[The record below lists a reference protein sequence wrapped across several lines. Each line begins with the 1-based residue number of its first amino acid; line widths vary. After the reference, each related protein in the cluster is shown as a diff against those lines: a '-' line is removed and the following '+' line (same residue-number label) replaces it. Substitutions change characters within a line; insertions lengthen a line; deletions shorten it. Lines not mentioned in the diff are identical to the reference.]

1 MNKEQI
7 NQLNHLPGELRNNA
21 QFCLWRYEKD
31 KEGRLTK
38 VPYNPHN
45 PPQRASVSDPETFG
59 TFDDAIRE
67 AKAPNV
73 SGVGLRVSGDIVGV
87 DIDHCISEDGEL
99 NPKAAHI
106 VDTLDSYTEISPSGR
121 GVRIF
126 LKADYVAYDK
136 ETYYIKHDDLEIYIA
151 GYTNRFLTVT
161 GDVINNTEV
170 LEKSAELQS
179 ILDEY
184 FIRPKKTTQ
193 TRQNAPISSLSI
205 TDGELIEKATN
216 AKNGALFAELW
227 HGDIS
232 RYPSHSEADM
242 ALCNILAFW
251 TGNDAGRIDDLFRRS
266 GLYRDKW
273 DERHDGVRTYGQM
286 TIENAIASTTTTYEP
301 KTARTYNGVDILEP
315 APPYELPPEDPGA
328 VDPETGEPE
337 NAPAPEPEPE
347 PDDVLAE
354 FLAEIQSERF
364 KPIKT
369 GLEQLD
375 HALDGGL
382 ERKTL
387 VTLASAPGVGKTAFS
402 QYLFENMARAGH
414 SVIYVNL
421 EMDRSQLLSRSIA
434 RIAYENRR
442 PPVKMASESW
452 EETARKA
459 LEGDVNAL
467 TVRRGYKWTDRQRDT
482 ILKALDDY
490 RENIAPRF
498 HYVTTNPE
506 NSGAITRDLSALM
519 DKLERITTGMEKAGL
534 PAPLVCIDY
543 LQFVNDDLYTQ
554 DQTGKARKPDTADA
568 IAEILATF
576 KAYAMKHSTVVW
588 VIMANNR
595 ASNKDGR
602 ASMDSGRD
610 TSNIEYSGDVM
621 LSLTYTA
628 IEDRWITPELNEDGT
643 EKTDTKGNTKYK
655 IIDLDNIN
663 ARKDICAENDTES
676 TIAKR
681 LCIKV
686 VKGRSINSRKSA
698 RFIFDGAHMAFTE
711 DTEPVEHG
719 KMVKISEDT
728 KERMNA
734 EAMKRRQQ

>member
-1 MNKEQI
+1 MEITYN
-7 NQLNHLPGELRNNA
+7 L
-21 QFCLWRYEKD
+21 D
-31 KEGRLTK
+31 T
-38 VPYNPHN
+38 VPYNHKPKG
-45 PPQRASVSDPETFG
+45 AEVG
-59 TFDDAIRE
+59 AIRQRIASHTVTTTPE
-67 AKAPNV
+67 ELLTKIEHGHTFTPAKMH
-73 SGVGLRVSGDIVGV
+73 GTTGDTWDSQQIIVA
-87 DIDHCISEDGEL
+87 DIDNE
-99 NPKAAHI
+99 N
-106 VDTLDSYTEISPSGR
+106 
-121 GVRIF
+121 
-126 LKADYVAYDK
+126 
-136 ETYYIKHDDLEIYIA
+136 ETYYLPVGDALDISIIDHDITPYCIYYTFSHTENRPKYRIMVILNEPLTDPKEAEDLTRRYTAIFNNVLERCADTSIKDNARIIYGTKPGRIVYRSGSTTPLKALRNLPETRENAPKERENVATLNQYAENVRNANNGNSGRFDLIPLLDYIDADDRATWINVGLCLKYE
-151 GYTNRFLTVT
+151 GYTATDWDNWAS
-161 GDVINNTEV
+161 
-170 LEKSAELQS
+170 KSQKHV
-179 ILDEY
+179 
-184 FIRPKKTTQ
+184 P
-193 TRQNAPISSLSI
+193 
-205 TDGELIEKATN
+205 GECFE
-216 AKNGALFAELW
+216 
-227 HGDIS
+227 
-232 RYPSHSEADM
+232 
-242 ALCNILAFW
+242 
-251 TGNDAGRIDDLFRRS
+251 
-266 GLYRDKW
+266 KW
-273 DERHDGVRTYGQM
+273 DGLNIIERPVNGGYIMNLAKANGYIPPKDRPRTADTWDDTADY
-286 TIENAIASTTTTYEP
+286 YE
-301 KTARTYNGVDILEP
+301 G
-315 APPYELPPEDPGA
+315 DPGA
-328 VDPETGEPE
+328 IDPITGTPE
-337 NAPAPEPEPE
+337 NAPAPAPEPE

-643 EKTDTKGNTKYK
+643 EKTDAKGNTKYK
-655 IIDLDNIN
+655 TIDLDNIN

-711 DTEPVEHG
+711 DNAPVEHG
-719 KMVKISEDT
+719 KVVKISEDT